1 EVNDAKEVMLFNS
14 IGQAVHTYHLDRS
27 EVAFK
32 MNTADLQPG
41 IYFVT
46 VRAGDRFFTRKLV
59 K

>member
-1 EVNDAKEVMLFNS
+1 MQQWNLNNGDA
-14 IGQAVHTYHLDRS
+14 T
-27 EVAFK
+27 FK
-32 MNTADLQPG
+32 LQTIDLQSG